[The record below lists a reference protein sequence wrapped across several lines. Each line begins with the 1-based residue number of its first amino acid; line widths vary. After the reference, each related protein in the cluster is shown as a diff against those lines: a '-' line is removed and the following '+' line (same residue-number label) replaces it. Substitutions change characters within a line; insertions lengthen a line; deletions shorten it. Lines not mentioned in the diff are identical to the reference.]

1 MIRQWRRRRR
11 KSGPDGR
18 SARRFL
24 VFAVI
29 TTVLTVLMAFRIVG
43 TNFGSDARLRAAF
56 DDVNGLRAGDLVKV
70 AGSPVGRVTSVKVV
84 DGRAVVS
91 MEVRSSLRIPN
102 DSSAV
107 IRWRDLVGKRE
118 VYLEPG
124 SSQVMAKDGQTLT
137 RTRSAVDLGSLIN
150 DLGPLV
156 GGINPESINKI
167 LQSFAVALDG
177 NQDKINQ
184 ITANLAALLRM
195 LGSRTGTIQQMIGN
209 YKTVTDAL
217 AARDRQIAQ
226 TIDNLADLTQAF
238 AQDRSALGT
247 ATVRLSD
254 IAANLDKVLGNSA
267 PELGDMV
274 DSTSDLMEIAHRNMG
289 VLDKLVNNLPAAL
302 QALLTVVDG
311 GHFVRGNALCINVV
325 HTDTCPFP
333 ENLPP
338 PPAVASGSGPAVS
351 AKAAQLTPGQQQVF
365 QAMVRML
372 FLGNQNGGK

>member
-1 MIRQWRRRRR
+1 
-11 KSGPDGR
+11 
-18 SARRFL
+18 
-24 VFAVI
+24 VV

-43 TNFGSDARLRAAF
+43 TNFGSDSSLRAAF

-70 AGSPVGRVTSVKVV
+70 AGSPVGRVASVKVV

-91 MEVRSSLRIPN
+91 MNVRSSLRIPD

-118 VYLEPG
+118 VYLQPG
-124 SSQVMAKDGQTLT
+124 SSQVMAKNGQTLT

-150 DLGPLV
+150 DLSPLV
-156 GGINPESINKI
+156 GGINPGDVNKI
-167 LQSFAVALDG
+167 LQSFALALDG

-184 ITANLAALLRM
+184 VTANLAALLRM
-195 LGSRTGTIQQMIGN
+195 LGSRTGTIHQMIGN

-226 TIDNLADLTQAF
+226 TIDNLTDLTRAF

-254 IAANLDKVLGNSA
+254 IAARLDKVLGNSA

-274 DSTSDLMEIAHRNMG
+274 DSTSALMEIAHRNMG
-289 VLDKLVNNLPAAL
+289 VIDKLVKGLPTAL
-302 QALLTVVDG
+302 QSLLTVLDG
-311 GHFVRGNALCINVV
+311 GQFVRGNALCINVV

-338 PPAVASGSGPAVS
+338 PPAVGSGGGSAVS

-372 FLGNQNGGK
+372 FLGSQKGGK